1 METRALIRT
10 FLRRYFGNR
19 QVGDDVDLFLSGYVN
34 SMAALQLVLF
44 IEKQFGVKVETEEL
58 TLDNFR
64 SVDALT
70 ALVERK
76 QGVR

>member
-1 METRALIRT
+1 METRAQIRT
-10 FLRRYFGNR
+10 FLGRYFGNR
-19 QVGDDVDLFLSGYVN
+19 QVGDDVDLFATGYIN

-44 IEKQFGVKVETEEL
+44 IEKQFAVKVATEDL

-76 QGVR
+76 QAAR

>member
-1 METRALIRT
+1 METRALIRA
-10 FLRRYFGNR
+10 FLGRYFGNR
-19 QVGDDVDLFLSGYVN
+19 QVDDAVDLFASGFIN

-44 IEKQFGVKVETEEL
+44 VEKQFGVKVETEDL

-76 QGVR
+76 QGAR